1 MGEFRPRVSKWRA
14 HQRHRRKAQARAR
27 KARARKAPAR
37 KKTKSTPATWSS
49 ITNQNTKKKPR
60 KGTKKK
66 PRKDETWQE
75 RVKRIQRENS
85 APKKG
90 GKYTPWQGKSAPKRK
105 YHRNSLGAALRRNR
119 KKIRR
124 EEEEMIQDETEDE
137 RRKRKRKARAR
148 KGKRKARRGKNSK
161 KKTKKKT
168 KKKNYLKHFLTSSLK
183 KHHYEDEEL
192 YQSNNEETEYDDNAM
207 ADEADDDEARKDAE
221 ETINFLQRKDTQCRK
236 LADESKKEVT
246 SVVKT
251 QQKMLDGLDNGRNC
265 HKEGLSALNAAKARK
280 NRADDNLRRQ
290 TRELKAAASA
300 QVDMPKFVFNSLREN
315 QCGQFFRS
323 IAYVSAKARFDRE
336 TREKRTAEG
345 ELKQAKNNG
354 ADSKAWKKAHH
365 MLCVLNDVSH

>member
-85 APKKG
+85 APKRG

-137 RRKRKRKARAR
+137 TEDEFRPRVSKWRAPQRHRRKAQARARKARAR
-148 KGKRKARRGKNSK
+148 KAPAR
-161 KKTKKKT
+161 KKTKST
-168 KKKNYLKHFLTSSLK
+168 PATWSSITNK
-183 KHHYEDEEL
+183 
-192 YQSNNEETEYDDNAM
+192 
-207 ADEADDDEARKDAE
+207 
-221 ETINFLQRKDTQCRK
+221 
-236 LADESKKEVT
+236 
-246 SVVKT
+246 
-251 QQKMLDGLDNGRNC
+251 
-265 HKEGLSALNAAKARK
+265 
-280 NRADDNLRRQ
+280 
-290 TRELKAAASA
+290 
-300 QVDMPKFVFNSLREN
+300 
-315 QCGQFFRS
+315 
-323 IAYVSAKARFDRE
+323 
-336 TREKRTAEG
+336 
-345 ELKQAKNNG
+345 
-354 ADSKAWKKAHH
+354 
-365 MLCVLNDVSH
+365 